1 MISLSSDPFFLT
13 EKDAYAVLV
22 SGNPGLVIDS
32 PICTFGGMGF
42 FLYRGRVP
50 FKGRSGASGSEA

>member
-1 MISLSSDPFFLT
+1 MISPSFDPISLI
-13 EKDAYAVLV
+13 EKDAYALLV
-22 SGNPGLVIDS
+22 SGNPGLILGS

-50 FKGRSGASGSEA
+50 FKGCSGASGSEA